1 MTKPERKKQF
11 HVIVYDGTTQQNKKM
26 IREIIRPSLPEAHV
40 TKRELQEGLKKNELR
55 TQWVTIEV
63 EHYYE

>member
-1 MTKPERKKQF
+1 MSKAKRKKRF
-11 HVIVYDGTTQQNKKM
+11 HVIIYDGTTQQNKKM
-26 IREIIRPSLPEAHV
+26 IHEIIRPTLSEAHV
-40 TKRELQEGLKKNELR
+40 TKRELKEGLKKNELQ